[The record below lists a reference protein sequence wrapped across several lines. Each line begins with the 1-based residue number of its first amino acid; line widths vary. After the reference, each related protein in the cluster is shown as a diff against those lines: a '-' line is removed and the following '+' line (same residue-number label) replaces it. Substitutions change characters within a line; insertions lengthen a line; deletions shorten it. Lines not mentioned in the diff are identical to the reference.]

1 MTIDVVV
8 VAYRSAAHLRAC
20 VEGLA
25 GEKDLNV
32 VVVDNACPEDS
43 PRTVADLP
51 VEILEM
57 GRNAGFAAACNAG
70 ARRGSGDGILFLN
83 PDAVMTP
90 HGVRVLAGRL
100 AHDPARGAVAPRIL
114 VRTGETE
121 PSMFRKPRLTSTFG
135 EALFLHH
142 MFHDAQ
148 WPTEQVRKGYDRA
161 SAPEALIGAALLLR
175 RTAFEHVGGF
185 DEAFFLYC
193 EDIDL
198 CTRLR
203 EHGYTLLY
211 EPAATARHVRGGSTP
226 TSHRAALRAESRIVY
241 ARIHSRGVRYHG
253 FRLACVLHEVAR
265 LPVAASRSRRDL
277 RARAAAVAVAL
288 GRPASRPSTGD
299 EGRRPA
305 TVPIR
310 SRF

>member
-1 MTIDVVV
+1 MIDVVV

-25 GEKDLNV
+25 GEEDMNV

-43 PRTVADLP
+43 PGTVADLP

-57 GRNAGFAAACNAG
+57 GRNAGFASACNAG

-90 HGVRVLAGRL
+90 HGVRVLADRL
-100 AHDPARGAVAPRIL
+100 AHDQARGAVAPRIL
-114 VRTGETE
+114 VATGEAE
-121 PSMFRKPRLTSTFG
+121 PSMFREPRLVSSFG

-142 MFHDAQ
+142 VFPDAQ

-161 SAPEALIGAALLLR
+161 SAPEGLIGAALLLR
-175 RTAFEHVGGF
+175 RSAFEQVGGF
-185 DEAFFLYC
+185 DESFFLYC

-198 CTRLR
+198 CARLR
-203 EHGYTLLY
+203 EQGYTLLY
-211 EPAATARHVRGGSTP
+211 EPAATARHARGGSTP
-226 TSHRAALRAESRIVY
+226 AVHQPPLRAEARIVY
-241 ARIHSRGVRYHG
+241 ARLHARGVRYGG
-253 FRLACVLHEVAR
+253 FRLACFLHEVAR
-265 LPVAASRSRRDL
+265 LPVAASRSRREL
-277 RARAAAVAVAL
+277 QARAAAVAVAL

-310 SRF
+310 SRS